1 MFFVHNTWK
10 KPKLVVET
18 CKKEMEYYPD
28 SSFCVVYNSD
38 VKIEEDNI
46 QTFYFGENK
55 GHKLGCMNAVMGA
68 LVLGSESNHDLIVFS
83 HDDIYLQNNE
93 KFKRSLDLM
102 RDYDFVGR
110 RYNIPPYTSYIMMES
125 FIMKRSL
132 ATQIVKD
139 YTHNS
144 IDTLPL
150 DDVNSECPELLFGEY
165 IKNFTSNI
173 FTFDFTSN
181 YYGENEMGYYHIES
195 KRGSYE

>member
-1 MFFVHNTWK
+1 
-10 KPKLVVET
+10 
-18 CKKEMEYYPD
+18 
-28 SSFCVVYNSD
+28 
-38 VKIEEDNI
+38 
-46 QTFYFGENK
+46 
-55 GHKLGCMNAVMGA
+55 
-68 LVLGSESNHDLIVFS
+68 
-83 HDDIYLQNNE
+83 
-93 KFKRSLDLM
+93 
-102 RDYDFVGR
+102 
-110 RYNIPPYTSYIMMES
+110 
-125 FIMKRSL
+125 MKRSL

-195 KRGSYE
+195 KRGSYEWRN